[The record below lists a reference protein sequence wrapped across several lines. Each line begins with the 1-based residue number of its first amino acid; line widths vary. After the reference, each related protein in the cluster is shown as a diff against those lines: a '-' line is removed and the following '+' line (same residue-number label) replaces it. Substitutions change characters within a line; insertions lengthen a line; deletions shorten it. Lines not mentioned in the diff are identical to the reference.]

1 MRYEKPEIHPYKF
14 ITDIET
20 AASTIATVNQD
31 IHAAISANNAAR
43 SESNKA
49 TEQQAIFSF
58 QF

>member
-1 MRYEKPEIHPYKF
+1 MRYEKPEIHTYRF
-14 ITDIET
+14 ITGIET
-20 AASTIATVNQD
+20 TASTIETVKQD

-58 QF
+58 EF